1 MKTALVILVFRVL
14 PLHALSCHFTAKLL
28 FIKLIT
34 VYVIIMT
41 TLSLDGCHLHFSVTV
56 SEQCVNT
63 LSHKQWR
70 ACIRACIY
78 LKTAVNT
85 VGDSWSRIEQNRLVS
100 WRPKNALSTSCFRWK
115 PVFESNN
122 SIVGFSRNVCLALF
136 FSVAVCWVVRH
147 PQISGIQPR
156 KCSCHYKVL

>member
-1 MKTALVILVFRVL
+1 MKTALVILVFRVQ
-14 PLHALSCHFTAKLL
+14 PLHALSCHFRAKLL
-28 FIKLIT
+28 FITLIT
-34 VYVIIMT
+34 VYLMIMI
-41 TLSLDGCHLHFSVTV
+41 TLSLDWCLHFFVTV
-56 SEQCVNT
+56 SEQCANT
-63 LSHKQWR
+63 QSHKQWR

-85 VGDSWSRIEQNRLVS
+85 VGDSWSWIEQNRLVS
-100 WRPKNALSTSCFRWK
+100 WRLKNALSTSCFRWK
-115 PVFESNN
+115 SVFESNN

-136 FSVAVCWVVRH
+136 FNVAVCLVARH